1 MVHYKNEGQG
11 YIEGGKPMFYVK
23 EKLTETVGI
32 SVEINDEN
40 VYCTCPCCGCEVN
53 VDLSE
58 VFSDGISDL
67 YGTSVYCKKCSET
80 LTRKLWRERP

>member
-1 MVHYKNEGQG
+1 
-11 YIEGGKPMFYVK
+11 MFYVK
-23 EKLTETVGI
+23 EKLTETVEI

-40 VYCTCPCCGCEVN
+40 VYCTCPCPCCGCEVN